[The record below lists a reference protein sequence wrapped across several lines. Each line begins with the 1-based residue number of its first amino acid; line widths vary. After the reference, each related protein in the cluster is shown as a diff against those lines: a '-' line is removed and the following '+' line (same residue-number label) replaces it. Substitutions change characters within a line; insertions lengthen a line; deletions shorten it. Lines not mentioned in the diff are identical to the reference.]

1 MITAK
6 LSSKGQ
12 VTLSASFRVSSL
24 FWASTFCLAN
34 MRKRVTRVH
43 NNALRMVQD
52 LHEKITAGNE
62 RVSGKSRGKVKVQNR
77 FCRALA
83 RFVGKKNSAKSPAV
97 DV

>member
-1 MITAK
+1 
-6 LSSKGQ
+6 
-12 VTLSASFRVSSL
+12 
-24 FWASTFCLAN
+24 
-34 MRKRVTRVH
+34 MRKRVTRLH

-83 RFVGKKNSAKSPAV
+83 RSSGRKIPPNRLLSMYDGGV
-97 DV
+97 